1 MAVEQRIDPSL
12 HLEIREPS
20 TFCKSVWIWWL
31 GPKSWPLRHWSQR
44 GGILQY
50 VYFEEGKRKGTS
62 PADY

>member
-12 HLEIREPS
+12 PLEIGEPS
-20 TFCKSVWIWWL
+20 TSCKSVWISWL
-31 GPKSWPLRHWSQR
+31 GHKSWPLKHWSQR

-50 VYFEEGKRKGTS
+50 VCFEEGKRKGAS